1 VCACLQIEKVTK
13 KMSVLYTGQLKE
25 AAMSMLKN
33 VFTGLRLD
41 AIKGCLRNWAE
52 NHDAWL
58 VEMTRHKLKEAALTM
73 LSNLF
78 KDMFHNAV
86 KGCLRNWAEAHDE
99 WRVSQAVKKH
109 SISLLRVLHHFELG
123 LENRKRVKVRLL
135 GHWHRQTSKWQHLH
149 IKGMLDEA
157 QSEHKDKLALIKEN
171 KIMKEEFERV
181 TRQVAKCKAQVEE
194 LEKQLAEASGKV
206 KVVHDD
212 GDNPKEVAAALEA
225 LEVEVQLRLQA
236 EAELGAIKQAVLQ
249 HTETL
254 KKAANDDEAMRSE
267 MTLELQHLRDEI
279 MSREDQ
285 IIRLREE
292 LHHRNHQ
299 PHMQALASERD
310 NLYHELVDIKD
321 YMQRNVARHDQGSAT
336 LKLAALEAEL
346 AESQA
351 KCEALSASLRQTRRE
366 VSNGDENMR
375 SEMSRLNSE
384 LVSRDS
390 VIARLH
396 EEMVRFELVRL
407 RTEPPAPP
415 VLRGY

>member
-1 VCACLQIEKVTK
+1 
-13 KMSVLYTGQLKE
+13 
-25 AAMSMLKN
+25 
-33 VFTGLRLD
+33 
-41 AIKGCLRNWAE
+41 
-52 NHDAWL
+52 
-58 VEMTRHKLKEAALTM
+58 
-73 LSNLF
+73 
-78 KDMFHNAV
+78 
-86 KGCLRNWAEAHDE
+86 
-99 WRVSQAVKKH
+99 
-109 SISLLRVLHHFELG
+109 
-123 LENRKRVKVRLL
+123 
-135 GHWHRQTSKWQHLH
+135 
-149 IKGMLDEA
+149 
-157 QSEHKDKLALIKEN
+157 
-171 KIMKEEFERV
+171 MKEEFERV

-375 SEMSRLNSE
+375 SEMSRLNSQ
-384 LVSRDS
+384 LGSRDS

-396 EEMVRFELVRL
+396 EGMVRFELVRL